1 MSPLD
6 DIEIKKVEYT
16 PIDEVAM
23 LKSEIAYLKGK
34 IGVYEKFLKDKGYI
48 KEDKC
53 ES

>member
-6 DIEIKKVEYT
+6 DIEIKELEYT

-34 IGVYEKFLKDKGYI
+34 IKVYEDFLKYKGFI
-48 KEDKC
+48 KE
-53 ES
+53 EEE